1 MIKAPIRES
10 VEVLEA
16 ARLPGKGGFLVRT
29 SKGDIEAQ
37 RIMAATGAFRHPV
50 IPAIVPLTEG
60 VTQIHSFH
68 KRIQLPQGA
77 VMVVEAGSAGARIA
91 DELNPSRAQDIPV
104 GRSA

>member
-50 IPAIVPLTEG
+50 IPAIAPLTEA
-60 VTQIHSFH
+60 VTQIHSFLY
-68 KRIQLPQGA
+68 KN
-77 VMVVEAGSAGARIA
+77 SASRRGGDGGGGRLLGRA
-91 DELNPSRAQDIPV
+91 DRGRAEPRRAQDIPV